1 MSYLIYI
8 SYTPYTVYVIHNL
21 CICLPVNGWSDHCL
35 LYLRITWKSVDSL
48 PSGNAWSERCLLWIA
63 PQLPMVRLAPFI
75 TFSPPSSVHHPNIC
89 SPANARPESWSLT
102 KHWSDWCC
110 LLLPDNCFRTCTM
123 LPMLTM
129 YTCAQK
135 HDDLASHR
143 PLPCTREKRAKSM
156 FDGFTFSYGFLFSC
170 IAGSRATLC
179 TDQKHKID
187 SPIKIEKKPVL
198 QFQTEPPVQAPVQ
211 AGS

>member
-1 MSYLIYI
+1 M
-8 SYTPYTVYVIHNL
+8 
-21 CICLPVNGWSDHCL
+21 
-35 LYLRITWKSVDSL
+35 RSL
-48 PSGNAWSERCLLWIA
+48 PFIFEDNLKISRQSSIRQCVVRTLPFMNCPTIANGQTCPFYYLFASVSSSSSQYLLA
-63 PQLPMVRLAPFI
+63 SQFSVRMLVA
-75 TFSPPSSVHHPNIC
+75 
-89 SPANARPESWSLT
+89 LT

-129 YTCAQK
+129 YTCEQK
-135 HDDLASHR
+135 HDDLASHG

-179 TDQKHKID
+179 TDHKID